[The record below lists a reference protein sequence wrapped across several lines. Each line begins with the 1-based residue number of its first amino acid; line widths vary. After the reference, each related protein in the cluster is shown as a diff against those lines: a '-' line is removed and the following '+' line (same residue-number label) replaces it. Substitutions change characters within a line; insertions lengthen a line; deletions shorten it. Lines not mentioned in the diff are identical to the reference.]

1 MVLEGH
7 HAMQAKN
14 DHAMSAM
21 DRLAESLS
29 NEMRLNALVSLQRIQ
44 GCFASKMPVFR
55 LGNLQRTSR
64 LASLLGVIPT
74 NLKFDSFILFATT
87 RRSF

>member
-1 MVLEGH
+1 
-7 HAMQAKN
+7 
-14 DHAMSAM
+14 MSAM
-21 DRLAESLS
+21 DRIADSRS
-29 NEMRLNALVSLQRIQ
+29 TEMRLNALVSLQRIQ
-44 GCFASKMPVFR
+44 GCFASKMPVFC
-55 LGNLQRTSR
+55 LGNLQKTSR

>member
-1 MVLEGH
+1 
-7 HAMQAKN
+7 MQAKN
-14 DHAMSAM
+14 DNAMSAR
-21 DRLAESLS
+21 DRLAESRS

-44 GCFASKMPVFR
+44 GCLASKMLVFR
-55 LGNLQRTSR
+55 SGNLQRTSR

>member
-1 MVLEGH
+1 VLEELN
-7 HAMQAKN
+7 AMQVKN
-14 DHAMSAM
+14 DKAMSAM
-21 DRLAESLS
+21 DRFADSRS

-44 GCFASKMPVFR
+44 GCFASKMPVFC
-55 LGNLQRTSR
+55 LSNLQRTSR